1 MSVARIA
8 LTLQAPQGKTI
19 AYNGHAHAI
28 ASWPALPRPG
38 GHATAIIIAPAE
50 RTHEW
55 LAAAELPLEYEY
67 SAKRAAKWKERCEAY
82 ASRAHREPPEAH
94 SAPRQPDKQ
103 PNIFKRF
110 LACITIE
117 PW

>member
-1 MSVARIA
+1 MV
-8 LTLQAPQGKTI
+8 LT
-19 AYNGHAHAI
+19 AI
-28 ASWPALPRPG
+28 AAQTRR
-38 GHATAIIIAPAE
+38 HATAIMIAHALAE

-94 SAPRQPDKQ
+94 SAPRQPEKQ